1 MQQLEVLM
9 SNHCSWSYLCRS
21 CVAASLVWLV
31 SPQKAD
37 AQVVILRNIARVLA
51 QRLRDSN
58 ALVTSIA
65 SR

>member
-1 MQQLEVLM
+1 
-9 SNHCSWSYLCRS
+9 
-21 CVAASLVWLV
+21 
-31 SPQKAD
+31 
-37 AQVVILRNIARVLA
+37 VISRNIARVLA